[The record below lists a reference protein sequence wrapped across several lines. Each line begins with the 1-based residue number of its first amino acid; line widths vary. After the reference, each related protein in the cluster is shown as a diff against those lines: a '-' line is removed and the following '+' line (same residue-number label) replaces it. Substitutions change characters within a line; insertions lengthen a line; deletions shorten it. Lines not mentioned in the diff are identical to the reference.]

1 MEIVDHEHNGWA
13 DEHQGN
19 DDREHDDAEAFQDQL
34 MIMRDDAEA
43 FQVQLMIVRDAWCW
57 WLMER
62 L

>member
-1 MEIVDHEHNGWA
+1 
-13 DEHQGN
+13 
-19 DDREHDDAEAFQDQL
+19 